1 MKSRKKQI
9 LDEQWNTD
17 YLEGLERIAS
27 EDSSN
32 IRKAD
37 DTHYPRKADR
47 KADDTHY
54 PPCPISPNVLS
65 IFTA

>member
-1 MKSRKKQI
+1 MKYSFGWSGEWSGTDEISKKKQI

-37 DTHYPRKADR
+37 DTHYPRKAD
-47 KADDTHY
+47 
-54 PPCPISPNVLS
+54 
-65 IFTA
+65 